1 MLKNPAEIRPGMVR
15 FPSGPPTGS
24 VRPFNNV
31 SLRDGTDTV
40 RLWVREVDGC
50 SCMLESLSRSTH
62 ATRFVAAPF
71 CCLLRAKV
79 PALQLAVKRNS
90 PRRAARAVRQG
101 FVDKA
106 LICPLGTDV
115 GG

>member
-71 CCLLRAKV
+71 CRLGAIEGCL
-79 PALQLAVKRNS
+79 KRNS